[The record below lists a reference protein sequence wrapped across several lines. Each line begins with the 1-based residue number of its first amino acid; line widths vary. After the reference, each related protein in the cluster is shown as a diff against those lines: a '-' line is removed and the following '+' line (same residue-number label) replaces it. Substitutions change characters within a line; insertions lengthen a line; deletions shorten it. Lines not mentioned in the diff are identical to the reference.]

1 MPDTQIRRAA
11 PADLPSLTLL
21 WQTAFGDPPEL
32 IARFYR
38 RFQPETAAWVVE
50 ADGRVVTAAHLLEGC
65 LHMADG
71 SVLPC
76 AYVYAVST
84 DPACQG
90 NGYASALMR
99 RFAADADASG
109 CVLYTLPA
117 EASLYGWY
125 QTVMGTTQTA
135 RGERLRIVRQQ
146 TAAAFPDVARISAPE
161 YAALRAQLLQGQ
173 TYAQPC
179 AALLDFQA
187 DLCAM
192 SGGALVRTGGGCAIV
207 ERDGDTLIIKEL
219 LGADAEP
226 AVQALL
232 AAFDAQQAQLSL
244 RNPNGTQQLAAYR
257 PFSRDPAD
265 AYWGLYLD

>member
-11 PADLPSLTLL
+11 PADLPSLTRL

-38 RFQPETAAWVVE
+38 RFPPETAAWVVE
-50 ADGRVVTAAHLLEGC
+50 ADGRVVTAAHLLEGY

-135 RGERLRIVRQQ
+135 HGERLRIVRQQ
-146 TAAAFPDVARISAPE
+146 TAAAFPDVALISVPE

-173 TYAQPC
+173 TYVQPC

-192 SGGALVRTGGGCAIV
+192 SGGALTAF
-207 ERDGDTLIIKEL
+207 EL
-219 LGADAEP
+219 LCDNALMDYIRAAKLRSFGAAHVSAYLAAMENETTAARMILTGRLAGLQP
-226 AVQALL
+226 AVIRER
-232 AAFDAQQAQLSL
+232 L
-244 RNPNGTQQLAAYR
+244 RETYA
-257 PFSRDPAD
+257 
-265 AYWGLYLD
+265 